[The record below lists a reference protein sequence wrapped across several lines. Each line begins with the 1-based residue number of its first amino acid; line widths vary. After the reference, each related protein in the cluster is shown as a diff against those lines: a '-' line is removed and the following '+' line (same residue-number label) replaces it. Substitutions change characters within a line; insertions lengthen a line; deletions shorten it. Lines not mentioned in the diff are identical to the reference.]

1 MWLCTWLEYLDYFTM
16 FNRLMF
22 GSVAD
27 LAFTFIGIIS
37 IQLTLISIHI
47 IWLLVVVIRLDWVDP
62 DLLEDV
68 TFTMDLGRVVL
79 VFTYIGYIN
88 IFIHISDL
96 VDPDWLVDF
105 HLLEDIIFTM
115 DLQKVSLVFTFIM
128 LTIIWV
134 LVVVICL
141 HWVDFNLTYS
151 RLGLTCSQPY
161 YMF

>member
-1 MWLCTWLEYLDYFTM
+1 M
-16 FNRLMF
+16 
-22 GSVAD
+22 
-27 LAFTFIGIIS
+27 
-37 IQLTLISIHI
+37 
-47 IWLLVVVIRLDWVDP
+47 VIRLDWVDP

-105 HLLEDIIFTM
+105 HLLENIIFTM
-115 DLQKVSLVFTFIM
+115 DLEKVSLVFTFIM

-141 HWVDFNLTYS
+141 HLVDFNLTYS